1 MIVMNET
8 RVDFKRMLVRLPQN
22 AGDYAAVGVM
32 AQLADLMGA
41 SVVATFVQDAELV
54 EMAALP
60 CVRELRPF
68 GGGWHP
74 IEGPELLRQLE
85 LAAATAR
92 RRMVTVNNPSNAQ

>member
-1 MIVMNET
+1 MNET

-74 IEGPELLRQLE
+74 IEGP
-85 LAAATAR
+85 
-92 RRMVTVNNPSNAQ
+92 